1 METHTLKIAQVNY
14 HFEDGLWVATCDQVG
29 LVGYQNQSL
38 EKVKVLVDEG
48 LALFYDGQPF
58 QIVERFSGLDSKI

>member
-1 METHTLKIAQVNY
+1 METNTLKIAQVKY

-48 LALFYDGQPF
+48 LALFYEGQPF
-58 QIVERFSGLDSKI
+58 QIVERFGELDSKI